1 MPARLSPTAQRLFR
15 TVPNLGLAEAQNTDV
30 RLFLEQCTRATI
42 EEALT
47 EFSARICYN
56 SVKRMGSAPTFVEGI
71 LRSGHLSTLEHGS
84 LLIKMPI
91 QHLEQRSW
99 IRDVIQTNRFFDI
112 FGGSLAGNMR
122 SWLEYVSNTK
132 GTLFSSMIMALLPS
146 AFAAGMY
153 LPPESLYEFVE
164 QAPVNVPSFEGGTP
178 NVYLLGVNRGTLDY
192 KLGKVDDRI
201 IKEWGRFVFLIEGVS
216 RSLTHQFVRHRGF
229 SFSQESQRYVDFEKG
244 QIGKTYPPFIFPE
257 GLTEEQANALFAAY
271 RADVMQY
278 DELRKLGLK
287 KEDARFVLPNAA
299 STRLVASAN
308 VRELAHFLD
317 IRCAKDAQWEIRR
330 MAREMA
336 KLAYMAAP
344 FKQLERVM
352 AAHEIEL

>member
-1 MPARLSPTAQRLFR
+1 
-15 TVPNLGLAEAQNTDV
+15 
-30 RLFLEQCTRATI
+30 
-42 EEALT
+42 
-47 EFSARICYN
+47 
-56 SVKRMGSAPTFVEGI
+56 VEGI

-84 LLIKMPI
+84 LVIKMPI
-91 QHLEQRSW
+91 QHLEERSW
-99 IRDVIQTNRFFDI
+99 LRNIMQINRFFDF

-132 GTLFSSMIMALLPS
+132 ETLFSSMIMALLPS
-146 AFAAGMY
+146 AFAAGTY
-153 LPPESLYEFVE
+153 LTPESLYEFVE

-192 KLGKVDDRI
+192 KLGKVSDKN

-229 SFSQESQRYVDFEKG
+229 SFSQESQRYVDFQKG
-244 QIGKTYPPFIFPE
+244 NTDKNYPPFIFPE
-257 GLTEEQANALFAAY
+257 GMTTEQDNKLFEAY
-271 RADVMQY
+271 RASVVQY
-278 DELRKLGLK
+278 EDLRKLGLK

-299 STRLVASAN
+299 STRLVASAS

>member
-1 MPARLSPTAQRLFR
+1 MAPRLSPTAQKLFR

-56 SVKRMGSAPTFVEGI
+56 SVKRIGSAPTFVEGI

-132 GTLFSSMIMALLPS
+132 ETLFSSMIMALLPS

-229 SFSQESQRYVDFEKG
+229 SFSQESQRYVDFQKG
-244 QIGKTYPPFIFPE
+244 NTDKKYPPFIFPE
-257 GLTEEQANALFAAY
+257 GMTTEQENKLFEAY
-271 RADVMQY
+271 RAGVMQY
-278 DELRKLGLK
+278 EDLRKLGLK

-299 STRLVASAN
+299 STRLVASAS

-336 KLAYMAAP
+336 RLAYMAAP
-344 FKQLERVM
+344 FDQLERVM
-352 AAHEIEL
+352 AAHDIEL

>member
-1 MPARLSPTAQRLFR
+1 M
-15 TVPNLGLAEAQNTDV
+15 GLNSAQNVDV
-30 RLFLEQCTRATI
+30 RLFLEHCTKMTI

-71 LRSGHLSTLEHGS
+71 LRSGHLSTLEHGA
-84 LLIKMPI
+84 LLIKMPM
-91 QHLEQRSW
+91 QHLEERKW
-99 IRDVIQTNRFFDI
+99 FREAIQINRYFDM
-112 FGGSLAGNMR
+112 FGGNLAGNMR
-122 SWLEYVSNTK
+122 SWLEFVSNTK
-132 GTLFSSMIMALLPS
+132 ETQFSHAIMSLLPS
-146 AFAAGMY
+146 AFAAGAY
-153 LPPESLYEFVE
+153 VPHESLYEFIE
-164 QAPVNVPSFEGGTP
+164 QAPVNIPSYESGTP

-192 KLGKVDDRI
+192 KLGGIRDNI
-201 IKEWGRFVFLIEGVS
+201 ISEWGRFVFLIEGIS

-229 SFSQESQRYVDFEKG
+229 SFSQESQRYVDFQKG
-244 QIGKTYPPFIFPE
+244 SADKNYPPFIFPE
-257 GLTEEQANALFAAY
+257 GMTEEQENKLFEAY
-271 RADVMQY
+271 RSSVMQY
-278 DELRKLGLK
+278 EDLRKLGLK

-299 STRLVASAN
+299 STRLVASAS

>member
-1 MPARLSPTAQRLFR
+1 M
-15 TVPNLGLAEAQNTDV
+15 GLNSAQNVDV
-30 RLFLEQCTRATI
+30 RLFLEHCTKMTM

-84 LLIKMPI
+84 LIIKMPI
-91 QHLEQRSW
+91 QHLEERKW
-99 IRDVIQTNRFFDI
+99 FREAIQINRYFDM
-112 FGGSLAGNMR
+112 FGGNLAGNMR

-132 GTLFSSMIMALLPS
+132 ETKFSHAIMSLLPS
-146 AFAAGMY
+146 AFAAGAY
-153 LPPESLYEFVE
+153 VPHESLYEFIE
-164 QAPVNVPSFEGGTP
+164 QAPVNVPSYEGGTP
-178 NVYLLGVNRGTLDY
+178 NVYLLGVNRGTLDF

-201 IKEWGRFVFLIEGVS
+201 IDEWGRFTFLIEGVS

-244 QIGKTYPPFIFPE
+244 QTGKNYPPFIYPE
-257 GLTEEQANALFAAY
+257 GLTDEQQSLFFEAY
-271 RADVMQY
+271 QDDVEKY
-278 DELRKLGLK
+278 NKLRTIEGIR

-299 STRLVASAN
+299 STRLVASAS

-344 FKQLERVM
+344 FKRLERVM

>member
-1 MPARLSPTAQRLFR
+1 MPARLSPTAQKLFR
-15 TVPNLGLAEAQNTDV
+15 TVPNLGLRDAKNVDV
-30 RLFLEQCTRATI
+30 RLFLEHCTNATI

-47 EFSARICYN
+47 EFSARLCYN

-84 LLIKMPI
+84 LCIKTPK
-91 QHLEQRSW
+91 QQLEQREW
-99 IRDVIQTNRFFDI
+99 FKEMIQVNRFFDM
-112 FGGSLAGNMR
+112 FTGSIAGNMR

-132 GTLFSSMIMALLPS
+132 ETAFSHMIMTLLPS
-146 AFAAGMY
+146 AFAAGAY
-153 LPPESLYEFVE
+153 VPAESLYEFIE
-164 QAPVNVPSFEGGTP
+164 QPPVVVPSFESGTP
-178 NVYLLGVNRGTLDY
+178 NVYLLAVNRGTLDF
-192 KLGKVDDRI
+192 KLGRVNDGNVR
-201 IKEWGRFVFLIEGVS
+201 EWGRFVFLIEGVS

-244 QIGKTYPPFIFPE
+244 SADKNYGPFIYPE
-257 GLTEEQANALFAAY
+257 GLTEAQENLLFEAY
-271 RADVMQY
+271 RDDVIKYQ
-278 DELRKLGLK
+278 DLRKLGLK

-344 FKQLERVM
+344 FDQLGRVM

>member
-1 MPARLSPTAQRLFR
+1 MPARLSPTAQKLFR
-15 TVPNLGLAEAQNTDV
+15 TVPNLGLSSAKNVDV
-30 RLFLEQCTRATI
+30 RLFLEHCTKATI

-47 EFSARICYN
+47 EFAARVCYN

-71 LRSGHLSTLEHGS
+71 LKSGHLSTLEHGS
-84 LLIKMPI
+84 LVIKTPVA
-91 QHLEQRSW
+91 QLEKRFW
-99 IRDVIQTNRFFDI
+99 WRDMMQINRFFDI
-112 FGGSLAGNMR
+112 FAGNVAGNMR

-132 GTLFSSMIMALLPS
+132 ETEFSHAIMTILPS
-146 AFAAGMY
+146 AFAAGSY
-153 LPPESLYEFVE
+153 QPVEGLYEFIE
-164 QAPVNVPSFEGGTP
+164 QAPVNIPSFEGGTL
-178 NVYLLGVNRGTLDY
+178 NVYLLGVNRGTLDF
-192 KLGKVDDRI
+192 KLGGVNDRNI
-201 IKEWGRFVFLIEGVS
+201 LEWGRFVFLIEGVS

-229 SFSQESQRYVDFEKG
+229 SFSQESQRYVDFQKG
-244 QIGKTYPPFIFPE
+244 NVDKNYPPFIFPE
-257 GLTEEQANALFAAY
+257 GMTTEQDNKLFEAY
-271 RADVMQY
+271 RASVLAYED
-278 DELRKLGLK
+278 LRKLGLK

-317 IRCAKDAQWEIRR
+317 LRCAKDAQWEIRR

-336 KLAYMAAP
+336 RIAYMAAP

>member
-1 MPARLSPTAQRLFR
+1 M
-15 TVPNLGLAEAQNTDV
+15 GLNSAQNVDV
-30 RLFLEQCTRATI
+30 RLFLEHCTKMTI

-84 LLIKMPI
+84 LLIKMPM
-91 QHLEQRSW
+91 QHLEERKWFREAVQ
-99 IRDVIQTNRFFDI
+99 INRYFDM
-112 FGGSLAGNMR
+112 FGGNLAGNMR

-132 GTLFSSMIMALLPS
+132 ETKFSHAIMSLLPS
-146 AFAAGMY
+146 AFAAGAY
-153 LPPESLYEFVE
+153 VPHESLYEFIE
-164 QAPVNVPSFEGGTP
+164 QAPVNVPSYEGGTP

-192 KLGKVDDRI
+192 KPGKVDDRVVS
-201 IKEWGRFVFLIEGVS
+201 EWGRFVFLIEGVS

-244 QIGKTYPPFIFPE
+244 QAGKNYDPFIYPE
-257 GLTEEQANALFAAY
+257 DVTLEQAAFLEKSY
-271 RADVMQY
+271 Y
-278 DELRKLGLK
+278 DAVDNYMELRKQGLK

-299 STRLVASAN
+299 STRLVASAS
-308 VRELAHFLD
+308 VRELCHFLD

-344 FKQLERVM
+344 FSRLERVM

>member
-1 MPARLSPTAQRLFR
+1 MPARLSPTAQKLFR
-15 TVPNLGLAEAQNTDV
+15 TVPNLGLQEAKNVDV
-30 RLFLEQCTRATI
+30 RLFVEHCTKATI

-47 EFSARICYN
+47 EFAARICYN
-56 SVKRMGSAPTFVEGI
+56 SVKRIGSAPTFVEGI

-99 IRDVIQTNRFFDI
+99 IRDVVQINRFFDF

-132 GTLFSSMIMALLPS
+132 ETEFSHMIMSLLPS
-146 AFAAGMY
+146 AFAAGAY
-153 LPPESLYEFVE
+153 VPPESLYEFIE
-164 QAPVNVPSFEGGTP
+164 QAPVKVPSFESGAP

-192 KLGKVDDRI
+192 KLGGVRDAYT
-201 IKEWGRFVFLIEGVS
+201 KEWGRFIFLIEGVS

-229 SFSQESQRYVDFEKG
+229 SFSQESQRYVDFQKG
-244 QIGKTYPPFIFPE
+244 QGGKNYEPFVYPE
-257 GLTEEQANALFAAY
+257 DTTLEQAALLEKSYWNAVEDY
-271 RADVMQY
+271 HN
-278 DELRKLGLK
+278 LRQSGLK

-317 IRCAKDAQWEIRR
+317 LRCAKDAQWEIRR

-336 KLAYMAAP
+336 RLAYMAAP
-344 FKQLERVM
+344 FEQLDKVM
-352 AAHEIEL
+352 AAHDIEL